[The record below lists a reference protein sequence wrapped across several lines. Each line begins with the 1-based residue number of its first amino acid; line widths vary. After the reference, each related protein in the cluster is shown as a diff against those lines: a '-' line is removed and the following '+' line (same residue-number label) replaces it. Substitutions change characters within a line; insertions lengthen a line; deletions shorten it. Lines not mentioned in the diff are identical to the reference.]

1 MARPFEIRMDTDHA
15 LLQIFIGI
23 TVLAYIAVVFN
34 IIVFVVLC
42 RKNLVS
48 PATILMQGLAISD
61 GLTAFSAY
69 GLEPLFQMNYKSVNF
84 LLQSTLLELKYP
96 LCGIYVH
103 FRYISSDIQLVS
115 LILTTCIGVQK
126 CVALR
131 FPIWTKLHLTNRK
144 ATGVCLMCFVI
155 SFAINLPRHFGLK
168 FSDEKL
174 KYFSSGCTVEAGP
187 LIKYGLL
194 EHVMTSIVIASI
206 LCLIMT
212 VCTGYIVY
220 KLKTNTFKGRQTTK
234 SKQERRSIIMVLLV
248 LVIFLVSELPKMF
261 TLSEMFQDTTF
272 LLEESRE
279 NELITLIM
287 DERFRFSVYLH
298 YVLGFDLNRALIL
311 AECKNIFTMLGCI
324 SNFVIYVSTSQ
335 KLRNELKLF
344 FQCKKLKRRH

>member
-1 MARPFEIRMDTDHA
+1 MARPFELRMDTDHA

-42 RKNLVS
+42 RKNLLS

-61 GLTAFSAY
+61 GLTAFFAY

-84 LLQSTLLELKYP
+84 LFQSTLLELKYP

-103 FRYISSDIQLVS
+103 FRYLSSNVQLMS

-126 CVALR
+126 CIALK
-131 FPIWTKLHLTNRK
+131 FPIWTKCYLTNGK

-155 SFAINLPRHFGLK
+155 SLTINLPRHLGLK

-187 LIKYGLL
+187 LVKYGLL
-194 EHVMTSIVIASI
+194 EHVMTSIVITSI

-212 VCTGYIVY
+212 ICTGYIVY
-220 KLKTNTFKGRQTTK
+220 RLKTNTFKGRQTMK

-248 LVIFLVSELPKMF
+248 LVIFLLSELPKMF
-261 TLSEMFQDTTF
+261 TFAEMFRDTTF
-272 LLEESRE
+272 LLEESME

-287 DERFRFSVYLH
+287 DERFRFSVYLQ
-298 YVLGFDLNRALIL
+298 YVLEIDYDTALIF

-344 FQCKKLKRRH
+344 FQCKKQQRRH